1 MDIKNGT
8 FSKNKQSS
16 SLIQGLGKVPPNA
29 LDLEKAVLGALM
41 IEKGVIDQVADI
53 LHIESFYKDSH
64 QKIYSAIVELFKEGE
79 PIDMLTV
86 IEQLRRNGDYDLVGG
101 SEKASFYISQLTIQV
116 NSAAHITT
124 HSRIIAEKAMKRELI
139 SIASE
144 IEKDAYEDTGDVF
157 ELLDK
162 MQQNLFD
169 ISERSIKRNY
179 SDIKSL
185 MHKAIDALEE
195 KRGQT
200 DGLTGVPSGFTK
212 LDRLTSGWQKS
223 DLVIMAARPGMGK
236 TSLVLSAA
244 RNAAVEFGQGVA
256 IFSLE
261 MAAVQLVMRLISIEA
276 HVEGQKI
283 KNGDLSDAEWQRVI
297 EKTAKLSA
305 APLFI
310 DDTPAISILE
320 LRSKCRRLKT
330 QHDIQLIIIDYL
342 QLMTGDGGG
351 KGGGNR
357 EQEIASISRSL
368 KQLAKELEVPVI
380 ALAQLSR
387 AVETRGG
394 DKKPMLSDLRESG
407 SIEQD
412 ADQVMFIYRPEYY
425 KITEDEEGNST
436 LNVAEIIIAKNRH
449 GSAETV
455 KLKFEGQFTKFS
467 DLDEGF
473 GGDGFDDFQS
483 YEMPNTGAPED
494 FGNQIIDSKMNDS
507 TTDSTTDS
515 SADLPPFPNSTG
527 EDFSFDSEPPF

>member
-16 SLIQGLGKVPPNA
+16 PLIQGLGKVPPNA

-64 QKIYSAIVELFKEGE
+64 QKIYTAIIDLFKEGE

-86 IEQLRRNGDYDLVGG
+86 IEQLRKNGDYDFVGG
-101 SEKASFYISQLTIQV
+101 SEKASYYISQLTIQV

-124 HSRIIAEKAMKRELI
+124 HARIIAEKAMKRELI
-139 SIASE
+139 AIASE

-195 KRGQT
+195 KRNQS
-200 DGLTGVPSGFTK
+200 DGLTGVPSGFTQ

-261 MAAVQLVMRLISIEA
+261 MASVQLVMRLISIEA
-276 HVEGQKI
+276 NVEGQKI
-283 KNGDLSDAEWQRVI
+283 KNGDLSDSEWQRVI

-320 LRSKCRRLKT
+320 LRSKCRRLKA

-342 QLMTGDGGG
+342 QLMTGDSG

-467 DLDEGF
+467 DLEEGF
-473 GGDGFDDFQS
+473 GGDGFDSFESYDMPAGASQDF
-483 YEMPNTGAPED
+483 D
-494 FGNQIIDSKMNDS
+494 NQIIDSKINDPIENKS
-507 TTDSTTDS
+507 G
-515 SADLPPFPNSTG
+515 DLPPFPASAG